1 MNKLNFFQKRDFGEN
16 VNFTFQFVKENFIH
30 YFVNILILNIPIWI
44 LIGLGVYVMADNL
57 TTVLNSL
64 GSGGVFSVLGTLVM
78 FFIFGVL
85 FTTYS
90 ASVGYN
96 YYLLYMQKGHKGF
109 SLQELLA
116 KAIGSMMK
124 LLVANIV
131 LFGISLGVFII
142 ASFLFS
148 LLGKFGVILMLPLS
162 IVGIYYAIQLIF
174 FQIIVIRDNKS
185 AMEAIQKSFFLVK
198 DNWWQTFGI
207 LIVFGVIGL
216 IISWIVQSIMGI
228 FATEVITPQDLL
240 GGNFNMTIGTII
252 IYIITNIIT
261 STLSGMFS
269 TTAVF
274 AQYGSLVEEKE
285 GVHLKQNIDK
295 FGTTPDNE
303 KEEEDF

>member
-16 VNFTFQFVKENFIH
+16 VNFTFQFVKENFVH
-30 YFVNILILNIPIWI
+30 YFVNMLILNIPIWI
-44 LIGLGVYVMADNL
+44 LVGLGVYTMADNFSGIMD
-57 TTVLNSL
+57 SL
-64 GSGGVFSVLGTLVM
+64 RTGGVFSILGTLIGA
-78 FFIFGVL
+78 FILGIL
-85 FTTYS
+85 FSTYAS
-90 ASVGYN
+90 SVGYN
-96 YYLLYMQKGHKGF
+96 YYLLYMQKGHKSF

-131 LFGISLGVFII
+131 LFAITFGIMII
-142 ASFLFS
+142 TSPLIG
-148 LLGKFGVILMLPLS
+148 LLGRFGVILMFPLFF
-162 IVGIYYAIQLIF
+162 VGIFYAIKLVF
-174 FQIIVIRDNKS
+174 FQIIVIKEDKP
-185 AMEAIQKSFFLVK
+185 AIEAIKKSFFLVK

-207 LIVFGVIGL
+207 LIVFGVIGF

-240 GGNFNMTIGTII
+240 GGNFNMTIGTIV

-261 STLSGMFS
+261 STLTGMFS

>member
-30 YFVNILILNIPIWI
+30 YSVNMLILNVPIWI
-44 LIGLGVYVMADNL
+44 FVGLGVYTFADNFSIESL
-57 TTVLNSL
+57 RFGGLSSLFGTMIGIFVLAIL
-64 GSGGVFSVLGTLVM
+64 FS
-78 FFIFGVL
+78 
-85 FTTYS
+85 TYAS
-90 ASVGYN
+90 SVGYN
-96 YYLLYMQKGHKGF
+96 YYLLYMEKGHKGF
-109 SLQELLA
+109 NLQELFSRS
-116 KAIGSMMK
+116 IGSIMR

-131 LFGISLGVFII
+131 LFGIALGII
-142 ASFLFS
+142 VVVS
-148 LLGKFGVILMLPLS
+148 LLISLFGKFGTILMFPLS
-162 IVGIYYAIQLIF
+162 IVGIFYGIRLIF
-174 FQIIVIRDNKS
+174 FQIIVIRDNKP
-185 AMEAIQKSFFLVK
+185 AIEAIQRSFFLVK

-207 LIVFGVIGL
+207 LIVFAVIGL

-252 IYIITNIIT
+252 VYIITNIIT
-261 STLSGMFS
+261 STLAGMFS
-269 TTAVF
+269 TTAAF

-295 FGTTPDNE
+295 FGTTSDTE